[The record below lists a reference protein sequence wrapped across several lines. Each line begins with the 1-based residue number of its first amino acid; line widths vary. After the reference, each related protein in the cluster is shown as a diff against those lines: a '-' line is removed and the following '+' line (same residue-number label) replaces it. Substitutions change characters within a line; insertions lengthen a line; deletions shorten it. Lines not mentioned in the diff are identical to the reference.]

1 MEYFVAIFVRNLTE
15 EQFYRLAET
24 LEHFSAYLVQVEKD
38 MIIARSTDINI
49 VACIQKLKDTSTEAR
64 FGFSQYIGLSRG
76 LAKIAKF
83 GEILI
88 SEEIEKLV
96 MEHYEITSLGM
107 LTIEGMSSQLLVC
120 RIEKPISDMQF
131 PKASRMDFSIP
142 RKKELE
148 SIENLFRVTNAVLV
162 LAPEGA
168 GKSVFIDQ
176 LLAGW
181 DDKFIYRSVCPAYS
195 IGRTLK
201 PITDIVHQ
209 ILDVHDLVNITERQE
224 KIEQKLKELEIMDI
238 ATSYLAILDFLG
250 LNAEDSILEKLEI
263 KTRVEIICDRIADAV
278 RRLSWIKP
286 VAIVIEDVNNMDPSS
301 VTFIKH
307 LIENLCDE
315 KVLFILSSSIPQ
327 VDIAGLKEF
336 ELRAIEKSFLE
347 ELIEQAIGE
356 QKSLPAT
363 TPFQVLQYLWLYFEE
378 KLFFQYNQY
387 LGKTTLTDF
396 SLPFHDIKTI
406 IKRRVELLS
415 KEKQEFI
422 LGLAVAGMELFPHEL
437 PIDEKNQFLF
447 DYFVE
452 RHFFSKF
459 LNRYMFTSA
468 LLHEELYNLVDD
480 KENRHIRLADYYR
493 RIQGYEEEAAFHYL
507 KAESH
512 KKAIEYLMK
521 SAQLAIEKGGYESG
535 IHYYQQALDL
545 CQRQKDAADLEVLVA
560 LNEGLADVYRS
571 LGDEEKAL
579 KYYKVVLDSY
589 KEILKE

>member
-1 MEYFVAIFVRNLTE
+1 MELFISIFVRNLSQ
-15 EQFYRLAET
+15 EQFYRLTET
-24 LEHFSAYLVQVEKD
+24 LEHFSARIIEAEKD

-49 VACIQKLKDTSTEAR
+49 VACLQKLKETYPESR

-76 LAKIAKF
+76 LSKIAKF

-88 SEEIEKLV
+88 SEEIEKRI
-96 MEHYEITSLGM
+96 MEQYEITSLGM
-107 LTIEGMSSQLLVC
+107 LSIEGMSSQLLVC
-120 RIEKPISDMQF
+120 RIEKPVADMQF
-131 PKASRMDFSIP
+131 PKASGIDFTIH
-142 RKKELE
+142 RKMELE

-162 LAPEGA
+162 IAPDGS

-176 LLAGW
+176 LVQGW
-181 DDKFIYRSVCPAYS
+181 TDKFIYRSVCPAYS

-209 ILDVHDLVNITERQE
+209 ILDVHDLTSITERQE
-224 KIEQKLKELEIMDI
+224 KIEEKLKELEIMDI

-263 KTRVEIICDRIADAV
+263 KTRVEIICDRVADAV
-278 RRLSWIKP
+278 KRLSWIKP

-301 VTFIKH
+301 VTFLTH
-307 LIENLCDE
+307 LIENLSEE
-315 KVLFILSSSIPQ
+315 KVLFVLSSSIPQ
-327 VDIAGLKEF
+327 INIPGLKEF
-336 ELRAIEKSFLE
+336 ELRALEKIHLE
-347 ELIEQAIGE
+347 ELIENATGE

-363 TPFQVLQYLWLYFEE
+363 TPFHVLQYLWLYFEE
-378 KLFFQYNQY
+378 KLYFHYNQY
-387 LGKTTLTDF
+387 QGKTTLTNF
-396 SLPFHDIKTI
+396 NLPFHDIKMI

-415 KEKQEFI
+415 KEKQEFVC
-422 LGLAVAGMELFPHEL
+422 GLAVAGMELFPNEL
-437 PIDEKNQFLF
+437 PVDEKIQYLF

-452 RHFFSKF
+452 RHFFMRF
-459 LNRYMFTSA
+459 LNRYMFTSP
-468 LLHEELYNLVDD
+468 LLHDELYNIVDD
-480 KENRHIRLADYYR
+480 KENRHVRLADYYR

-507 KAESH
+507 RAENH

-571 LGDEEKAL
+571 IGDEEKAL
-579 KYYKVVLDSY
+579 KYYKIVLDSY

>member
-1 MEYFVAIFVRNLTE
+1 MEYFVAVFVRNLPC

-24 LEHFSAYLVQVEKD
+24 LERFSGQIIQAEKD
-38 MIIARSTDINI
+38 LIIARSNDLNI
-49 VACIQKLKDTSTEAR
+49 ISCIQKLKETYTEAR

-76 LAKIAKF
+76 LAKIAQF
-83 GEILI
+83 GELLI
-88 SEEIEKLV
+88 SEEIEKSI

-120 RIEKPISDMQF
+120 RVEKPVSDMVF
-131 PKASRMDFSIP
+131 PKVSSKSLMIE
-142 RKKELE
+142 RKRELE
-148 SIENLFRVTNAVLV
+148 SLENLLRVTNAVLV
-162 LAPEGA
+162 IAPEGS

-176 LLAGW
+176 LVNTW
-181 DDKFIYRSVCPAYS
+181 EDKQVYRSVCPAYS

-201 PITDIVHQ
+201 PISDIVHQ
-209 ILDVHDLVNITERQE
+209 VLDVHDLTSISERQE
-224 KIEQKLKELEIMDI
+224 KIEKKLKELDIMDI

-250 LNAEDSILEKLEI
+250 LNAEESILEKLEI
-263 KTRVEIICDRIADAV
+263 KTRIEIICDRVADAV
-278 RRLSWIKP
+278 RRLSWVKP
-286 VAIVIEDVNNMDPSS
+286 IAIIIEDVNNMDPSS
-301 VTFIKH
+301 ETFLKH
-307 LIENLCDE
+307 LIENLSEE
-315 KVLFILSSSIPQ
+315 KVLFILTSAISQIDIP
-327 VDIAGLKEF
+327 GLKEF
-336 ELRAIEKSFLE
+336 ELRAIEKNDLE
-347 ELIEQAIGE
+347 ELIEQATGE

-363 TPFQVLQYLWLYFEE
+363 TPFHVLQYLWLFFEE
-378 KLFFQYNQY
+378 KLFFHFNQY
-387 LGKTTLTDF
+387 QGKTTLTNF

-422 LGLAVAGMELFPHEL
+422 LGLVVAGMELFPNEL
-437 PIDEKNQFLF
+437 PIDEKNQYLF

-452 RHFFSKF
+452 RHFLNKFMGRYLFS
-459 LNRYMFTSA
+459 SP
-468 LLHEELYNLVDD
+468 LLHDELYNLIDD
-480 KENRHIRLADYYR
+480 KESRHVRLADYYR

-545 CQRQKDAADLEVLVA
+545 CQRQKDSADLEVLVA
-560 LNEGLADVYRS
+560 LNEGLADVYRA
-571 LGDEEKAL
+571 LGDEEQAL